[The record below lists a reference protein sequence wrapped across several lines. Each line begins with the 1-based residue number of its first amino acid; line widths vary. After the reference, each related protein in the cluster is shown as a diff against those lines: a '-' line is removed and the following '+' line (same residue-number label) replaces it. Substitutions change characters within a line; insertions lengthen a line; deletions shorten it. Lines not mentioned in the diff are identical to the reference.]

1 MATKRSSKA
10 SKSSKKR
17 SKRIPSVKHLEGVRS
32 LQLKAASLWPYCSSG
47 CDTR

>member
-10 SKSSKKR
+10 SKSSKNR
-17 SKRIPSVKHLEGVRS
+17 KRIPSVKHLEGVRS